1 MNARDDRPGDERDTS
16 GTSVAQ
22 APFRGNTEKM
32 PTDLQALCDLE
43 RVGLGAPIA
52 DEAFDRFA
60 RLVRRHLKVPA
71 AVVCFV
77 VPEGQVLPGASGMP
91 EPLQTD
97 RLLRYPGKLTNVI
110 TTRGEAVMTVDA
122 RQDAALHDNYL
133 VREMGLVALAG
144 YPVFDIRGRAVGAL
158 CAVADEPREWSE
170 DDLASLDDLAAACT
184 AELRL
189 RAERERAR
197 RVQQTAVRANRR
209 SRFLLSLS
217 EAFANANTMDRVEEV
232 VIEVGT
238 TGIGARY
245 CAFALADA
253 DGRGITYRS
262 LVHAEP
268 HFPQRRR
275 QAKLDESRPL
285 AEAARTGRPLF
296 FRTGEEMFTMFPGVQ
311 DLCDPRLGARAF
323 LPVVTAGAVVAV
335 IVLAWESDRGPDEDS
350 YALQTGLAH
359 YTGHALERARLLE
372 ERRES
377 AKTLQ
382 RAMLSRLPEVPHLDM
397 AATYSPATHSD
408 QIGGDWY
415 DAVAVDDNA
424 TMFMIG
430 DVTGHDMRAAAKMGQ
445 LRSLLRAF
453 AWSHDESPST
463 LLSLLDRANAG
474 LGLLASGTAVV
485 ARLER
490 AVGSYQL
497 TWSSAG
503 HPPPLVLREDGAV
516 ERLSMLPDMMLG
528 VRPATRRTDHVTTLH
543 PGDTLLLYTDGLAEQ
558 RGTTPDQWLDRLQKT
573 LGALGDTA
581 TAALPVTL
589 VRRLASDEQR
599 DDVAVLAVRVRAAAP
614 SGPPSFGHPAAA
626 ERKLAPSLCDVG
638 PARIWVDDVLESC
651 GVPMSLRRTVMLLT
665 SEVLTNAVDHGQ
677 APFTAT
683 VEVDMG
689 RLRVGVRDS
698 STVQPELRDPTV
710 TEFGGRG
717 VQFLERLASRW
728 GVDRHGVP
736 DGGRA
741 IRDDRGSLP
750 FDRPRSARSTG
761 KTVWFE
767 VDLGELGSSPSVGTG
782 SGASVSV
789 APRTV

>member
-1 MNARDDRPGDERDTS
+1 
-16 GTSVAQ
+16 
-22 APFRGNTEKM
+22 M
-32 PTDLQALCDLE
+32 PTDLQALRDLE
-43 RVGLGAPIA
+43 HVGLGAPTA

-60 RLVRRHLKVPA
+60 SLVRRHLKVPA
-71 AVVCFV
+71 AVVYFV
-77 VPEGQVLPGASGMP
+77 VREGQVLAGASGVP
-91 EPLQTD
+91 EPMQSN
-97 RLLRYPGKLTNVI
+97 RLLQYPGTLTNVI
-110 TTRGEAVMTVDA
+110 ATHGEPVVTSDA
-122 RQDAALHDNYL
+122 RQDPMLRDTYL
-133 VREMGLVALAG
+133 VREMGLVAVAG
-144 YPVFDIRGRAVGAL
+144 YPVFDLRGRAVGAL
-158 CAVADEPREWSE
+158 CAVVDEPREWSE
-170 DDLASLDDLAAACT
+170 DDLASLADLAAACT

-189 RAERERAR
+189 RAEHERAR
-197 RVQQTAVRANRR
+197 RIQETAVRANRR

-217 EAFANANTMDRVEEV
+217 EAFANANTMDQVEEV
-232 VIEVGT
+232 IVEVGT
-238 TGIGARY
+238 AGIGARY

-268 HFPQRRR
+268 QLPQRFR
-275 QAKLDESRPL
+275 QAKLDEARPL
-285 AEAARTGRPLF
+285 AEAARTGRPVF
-296 FRTGEEMFTMFPGVQ
+296 FRTGEEMFAAFPMVK
-311 DLCDPRLGARAF
+311 DHCDPEVGARAF

-335 IVLAWESDRGPDEDS
+335 IVLSWERGRGPDKDS

-397 AATYSPATHSD
+397 AATYSPATRSD

-415 DAVAVDDNA
+415 DAVAVDDDA

-453 AWSHDESPST
+453 AWSHDESPSA
-463 LLSLLDRANAG
+463 LLSLLDKANAG

-490 AVGSYQL
+490 VPGAYQL
-497 TWSSAG
+497 TWSTAG
-503 HPPPLVLREDGAV
+503 HPPPLVLREDGTV
-516 ERLSMLPDMMLG
+516 ERLSVQPDMMLG
-528 VRPATRRTDHVTTLH
+528 VRPTSKRTDHVTTLR

-558 RGTTPDQWLDRLQKT
+558 RGTTPDQWLNRLQKT

-589 VRRLASDEQR
+589 VRRLASDDQR

-614 SGPPSFGHPAAA
+614 SGPPSLGRPATA

-651 GVPMSLRRTVMLLT
+651 GIPMPLRRTVMLLT

-683 VEVDMG
+683 VEVDMN

-698 STVQPELRDPTV
+698 STTQPELRDPTV

-728 GVDRHGVP
+728 GVDRHGGP
-736 DGGRA
+736 RPSHRQGG
-741 IRDDRGSLP
+741 
-750 FDRPRSARSTG
+750 PREGRRTG

-767 VDLGELGSSPSVGTG
+767 LDLG
-782 SGASVSV
+782 
-789 APRTV
+789 

>member
-1 MNARDDRPGDERDTS
+1 
-16 GTSVAQ
+16 
-22 APFRGNTEKM
+22 M
-32 PTDLQALCDLE
+32 PTDLQALRDLE
-43 RVGLGAPIA
+43 HVGLGSPTA

-60 RLVRRHLKVPA
+60 RLVRRHLRVPA
-71 AVVCFV
+71 AVVYFV
-77 VPEGQVLPGASGMP
+77 VREGQVLAGASGMP
-91 EPLQTD
+91 EPMQSG
-97 RLLRYPGKLTNVI
+97 RLLQHPGTLTNLI
-110 TTRGEAVMTVDA
+110 TSRGEPVVTADA
-122 RQDAALHDNYL
+122 RLDPVLRDNYL

-144 YPVFDIRGRAVGAL
+144 YPVFDLRGRAVGAL
-158 CAVADEPREWSE
+158 CAVVDEPREWSA
-170 DDLASLDDLAAACT
+170 DDLDSLADLAASCT

-189 RAERERAR
+189 RSERERAR
-197 RVQQTAVRANRR
+197 RIQETAVRANRR

-217 EAFANANTMDRVEEV
+217 EAFANANTMDQVEEV
-232 VIEVGT
+232 IIEVAT
-238 TGIGARY
+238 AGIGARY
-245 CAFALADA
+245 CAFAVADA
-253 DGRGITYRS
+253 DGRGVTYRS

-268 HFPQRRR
+268 KFPQRLR
-275 QAKLDESRPL
+275 QAKLDDHRPL
-285 AEAARTGRPLF
+285 AEAARTGRSLF
-296 FRTGEEMFTMFPGVQ
+296 FRTSEEMYSAYPE
-311 DLCDPRLGARAF
+311 LREHCDPDVEARAF
-323 LPVVTAGAVVAV
+323 LPVVTAGVVVAV
-335 IVLAWESDRGPDEDS
+335 VVLAWERDRGPDKDS

-397 AATYSPATHSD
+397 AATYSPATRSD

-415 DAVAVDDNA
+415 DAVAVDDDT

-453 AWSHDESPST
+453 AWSHDESPSA
-463 LLSLLDRANAG
+463 LLSLLDKANSG

-490 AVGSYQL
+490 VPGAYQL
-497 TWSSAG
+497 TWSTAG
-503 HPPPLVLREDGAV
+503 HPPPLVLRQDGTV
-516 ERLSMLPDMMLG
+516 ERLSAMPDMMLG
-528 VRPATRRTDHVTTLH
+528 VRPTAKRRDHVATLR

-558 RGTTPDQWLDRLQKT
+558 RGTTPDQWLSRLQKT
-573 LGALGDTA
+573 LGMLGDTA

-589 VRRLASDEQR
+589 VRRLASDDQR
-599 DDVAVLAVRVRAAAP
+599 DDVAVLAVRVRATAP
-614 SGPPSFGHPAAA
+614 SGPPSLGRPATA

-651 GVPMSLRRTVMLLT
+651 GVPMPLRRTVMLLT

-683 VEVDMG
+683 VEVDME

-698 STVQPELRDPTV
+698 STVQPELRDPAV

-728 GVDRHGVP
+728 GVDRHGEP
-736 DGGRA
+736 PAAARGGGTRA
-741 IRDDRGSLP
+741 NRR
-750 FDRPRSARSTG
+750 TG

-767 VDLGELGSSPSVGTG
+767 LELT
-782 SGASVSV
+782 
-789 APRTV
+789 

>member
-1 MNARDDRPGDERDTS
+1 
-16 GTSVAQ
+16 
-22 APFRGNTEKM
+22 M
-32 PTDLQALCDLE
+32 PTDLQALRDLE
-43 RVGLGAPIA
+43 HVGLGSPTA

-60 RLVRRHLKVPA
+60 RLVRRHLHVPA
-71 AVVCFV
+71 AVVFFAGRD
-77 VPEGQVLPGASGMP
+77 GQILAGASGLP
-91 EPLQTD
+91 EPMQTD
-97 RLLRYPGKLTNVI
+97 RLLQHPGTATSMI
-110 TTRGEAVMTVDA
+110 TTGGEPVVTADA
-122 RQDAALHDNYL
+122 RREPALRDSYL
-133 VREMGLVALAG
+133 VREMNLVALAG
-144 YPVFDIRGRAVGAL
+144 YPVFDLRGRAVGAL
-158 CAVADEPREWSE
+158 CAVSDAPREWSAE
-170 DDLASLDDLAAACT
+170 DLDSLADLAASCT

-197 RVQQTAVRANRR
+197 RIQETAVRANRR

-217 EAFANANTMDRVEEV
+217 EAFANANTLDQVEEV
-232 VIEVGT
+232 IVEVGT
-238 TGIGARY
+238 AGIGARF
-245 CAFALADA
+245 CALAVADA

-268 HFPQRRR
+268 QFPQKLR
-275 QAKLDESRPL
+275 QARLDDDRPL
-285 AEAARTGRPLF
+285 SVAARTGRPLF
-296 FRTGEEMFTMFPGVQ
+296 FRTAEEMYASFPHMREHCSP
-311 DLCDPRLGARAF
+311 DIEARAF

-335 IVLAWESDRGPDEDS
+335 VVLAWERDRGPDKDS

-397 AATYSPATHSD
+397 AATYSPATHAD

-415 DAVAVDDNA
+415 DAVAVDDDT
-424 TMFMIG
+424 TMLMIG

-453 AWSHDESPST
+453 AWSHDESPSA
-463 LLSLLDRANAG
+463 LLSLLDKANSG

-485 ARLER
+485 ARLEKVR
-490 AVGSYQL
+490 GAYQL
-497 TWSSAG
+497 TWSTAG
-503 HPPPLVLREDGAV
+503 HPPPLVLRHDGTV
-516 ERLSMLPDMMLG
+516 ERLSVLPDMMLG
-528 VRPATRRTDHVTTLH
+528 VRPTTKRSDHTTTLH

-558 RGTTPDQWLDRLQKT
+558 RCSTPDQWLDRLQKT
-573 LGALGDTA
+573 FGMLGDTA

-589 VRRLASDEQR
+589 VRRLASGDQR
-599 DDVAVLAVRVRAAAP
+599 DDVAVLAVRVRATAP
-614 SGPPSFGHPAAA
+614 SGPPSLGRPATA
-626 ERKLAPSLCDVG
+626 ERKLAPSLLDVG

-651 GVPMSLRRTVMLLT
+651 GVPMPLRRTVMLLT

-677 APFTAT
+677 APFTAS
-683 VEVDMG
+683 VEVDLE

-698 STVQPELRDPTV
+698 STVQPELRDPAV

-728 GVDRHGVP
+728 GVDSHGNGSEGAAGGRHGAA
-736 DGGRA
+736 RA
-741 IRDDRGSLP
+741 RR
-750 FDRPRSARSTG
+750 RAG

-767 VDLGELGSSPSVGTG
+767 LDLTG
-782 SGASVSV
+782 G
-789 APRTV
+789 

>member
-1 MNARDDRPGDERDTS
+1 
-16 GTSVAQ
+16 
-22 APFRGNTEKM
+22 M
-32 PTDLQALCDLE
+32 PTDLQALRDLE
-43 RVGLGAPIA
+43 HVGLGSPTA

-60 RLVRRHLKVPA
+60 RLVRRHLRVPA
-71 AVVCFV
+71 AVVYFV
-77 VPEGQVLPGASGMP
+77 VREGQVLAGAAGMP
-91 EPLQTD
+91 EPMQSH
-97 RLLRYPGKLTNVI
+97 RLLQHPGTLTNVI
-110 TTRGEAVMTVDA
+110 TSRGEPVVTPDA
-122 RQDAALHDNYL
+122 RHDPVLRDNYL

-144 YPVFDIRGRAVGAL
+144 YPVFDLRGRAVGAL
-158 CAVADEPREWSE
+158 CAVVDEPREWSQ
-170 DDLASLDDLAAACT
+170 DDLDSLADLAAACT

-197 RVQQTAVRANRR
+197 RIQETAVRANRR

-217 EAFANANTMDRVEEV
+217 EAFANANTMDQVEEV
-232 VIEVGT
+232 IIEVGT
-238 TGIGARY
+238 AGIGARY
-245 CAFALADA
+245 CAFAVADA

-268 HFPQRRR
+268 QYPQRLR
-275 QAKLDESRPL
+275 QAKLDEQRPV

-296 FRTGEEMFTMFPGVQ
+296 FRTGDELFSAYPDARDHCSPEV
-311 DLCDPRLGARAF
+311 GARAF
-323 LPVVTAGAVVAV
+323 LPVVTAGTVVAV
-335 IVLAWESDRGPDEDS
+335 IMLAWERDRGPDKDS

-397 AATYSPATHSD
+397 AATYSPATRSD

-415 DAVAVDDNA
+415 DAVAVDDDT

-453 AWSHDESPST
+453 AWSHDESPSA
-463 LLSLLDRANAG
+463 LLSLLDKANAG

-490 AVGSYQL
+490 VPGAYQL
-497 TWSSAG
+497 TWSTAG
-503 HPPPLVLREDGAV
+503 HPPPLVLRQDGNV
-516 ERLSMLPDMMLG
+516 ERLSVLPDMMLG
-528 VRPATRRTDHVTTLH
+528 VRPTAKRTDHLTTLY

-558 RGTTPDQWLDRLQKT
+558 RGTTPDQWLSRLQKT
-573 LGALGDTA
+573 LGTLGDTA

-589 VRRLASDEQR
+589 VRRLASDDQR
-599 DDVAVLAVRVRAAAP
+599 DDVAVLAVRVRATAP
-614 SGPPSFGHPAAA
+614 SGPPSLGRPATA

-651 GVPMSLRRTVMLLT
+651 GVPMPLRRTVMLLT

-683 VEVDMG
+683 VEVDMT

-698 STVQPELRDPTV
+698 STAQPELRDPEV

-728 GVDRHGVP
+728 GVDRHGETQ
-736 DGGRA
+736 A
-741 IRDDRGSLP
+741 AQ
-750 FDRPRSARSTG
+750 RPGSARANRRTG

-767 VDLGELGSSPSVGTG
+767 LDL
-782 SGASVSV
+782 A
-789 APRTV
+789 

>member
-1 MNARDDRPGDERDTS
+1 
-16 GTSVAQ
+16 
-22 APFRGNTEKM
+22 M
-32 PTDLQALCDLE
+32 PTDLQALRDLE
-43 RVGLGAPIA
+43 HVGLGSPTA

-60 RLVRRHLKVPA
+60 RLVRRHLRVPA
-71 AVVCFV
+71 AVVYFV
-77 VPEGQVLPGASGMP
+77 VREGQVLAGAAGMP
-91 EPLQTD
+91 EPMQSN
-97 RLLRYPGKLTNVI
+97 RLLQHPGTLTNVI
-110 TTRGEAVMTVDA
+110 TARGEPVVTSDA
-122 RQDAALHDNYL
+122 REDPLLRDNYL

-144 YPVFDIRGRAVGAL
+144 YPVFDLRGRAVGAL
-158 CAVADEPREWSE
+158 CAVVDEPREWSQ
-170 DDLASLDDLAAACT
+170 DDRDSLADLAAACT

-197 RVQQTAVRANRR
+197 RIQETAVRANRR

-217 EAFANANTMDRVEEV
+217 EAFANANTMDQVEEV
-232 VIEVGT
+232 IIEVGT
-238 TGIGARY
+238 AGIGARY
-245 CAFALADA
+245 CAFAVADA

-268 HFPQRRR
+268 QFPQRLR
-275 QAKLDESRPL
+275 QAKLEDQRPL

-296 FRTGEEMFTMFPGVQ
+296 FRTGEELFSAFPEVKS
-311 DLCDPRLGARAF
+311 LCDPEVGARAF

-335 IVLAWESDRGPDEDS
+335 IALSWDHDRGPDKDS

-397 AATYSPATHSD
+397 AATYSPATRSD

-415 DAVAVDDNA
+415 DAVAVDDDV

-453 AWSHDESPST
+453 AWSHDESPSA
-463 LLSLLDRANAG
+463 LLSLLDKANSG

-490 AVGSYQL
+490 VPGAYQL
-497 TWSSAG
+497 TWSTAG
-503 HPPPLVLREDGAV
+503 HPPPLVLRQDGNV
-516 ERLSMLPDMMLG
+516 ERLAVLPDMMLG
-528 VRPATRRTDHVTTLH
+528 VRPTSKRTDHVTTLY

-558 RGTTPDQWLDRLQKT
+558 RGTTPDQWLNRLQKT

-589 VRRLASDEQR
+589 VRRLASDDQR

-614 SGPPSFGHPAAA
+614 SGPPSLGRPATA

-651 GVPMSLRRTVMLLT
+651 GVPMPLRRTVMLLT

-683 VEVDMG
+683 VEVDLK

-728 GVDRHGVP
+728 GVDRHGEP
-736 DGGRA
+736 
-741 IRDDRGSLP
+741 P
-750 FDRPRSARSTG
+750 TTQRPGCARTNRRTG

-767 VDLGELGSSPSVGTG
+767 LDLT
-782 SGASVSV
+782 
-789 APRTV
+789 

>member
-1 MNARDDRPGDERDTS
+1 
-16 GTSVAQ
+16 
-22 APFRGNTEKM
+22 M
-32 PTDLQALCDLE
+32 PTDLQALRDLE
-43 RVGLGAPIA
+43 HVGLGAPTA

-71 AVVCFV
+71 AVVYFV
-77 VPEGQVLPGASGMP
+77 VPQGQVLAGASGMP
-91 EPLQTD
+91 EPMQSN
-97 RLLRYPGKLTNVI
+97 RLLQYPGTLTNMI
-110 TTRGEAVMTVDA
+110 ATRGEPVVSSDA
-122 RQDAALHDNYL
+122 RLDPLLRDNYL
-133 VREMGLVALAG
+133 VREMGLVAMAG
-144 YPVFDIRGRAVGAL
+144 YPVFDLRGRAVGAL
-158 CAVADEPREWSE
+158 CAVVDEPREWSE
-170 DDLASLDDLAAACT
+170 DDLASLADLAAACT

-197 RVQQTAVRANRR
+197 RIQQTAVRANRR

-217 EAFANANTMDRVEEV
+217 EAFANANTMDQVEEV
-232 VIEVGT
+232 IVEVGT
-238 TGIGARY
+238 AGIGARY
-245 CAFALADA
+245 CAFAVTDA

-268 HFPQRRR
+268 QFPQRLR
-275 QAKLDESRPL
+275 QAKLDDQRPL

-296 FRTGEEMFTMFPGVQ
+296 FRTGEELFSAFPEVR
-311 DLCDPRLGARAF
+311 DLCDPGVGARAF

-335 IVLAWESDRGPDEDS
+335 IVLAWERDRGPDKDS

-397 AATYSPATHSD
+397 AATYSPATRSD

-415 DAVAVDDNA
+415 DAVAVDDDA

-453 AWSHDESPST
+453 AWSHDESPSALLT
-463 LLSLLDRANAG
+463 LLDKANSG

-490 AVGSYQL
+490 VAGAYQL
-497 TWSSAG
+497 TWSTAG
-503 HPPPLVLREDGAV
+503 HPPPLVLREDGTV
-516 ERLSMLPDMMLG
+516 ERLSVLPDMMLG
-528 VRPATRRTDHVTTLH
+528 VRPTAKRTDHVAALH

-558 RGTTPDQWLDRLQKT
+558 RGTTPDQWLNRLQKT
-573 LGALGDTA
+573 LGVLGDTA

-589 VRRLASDEQR
+589 VRRLASDDQR

-614 SGPPSFGHPAAA
+614 SGPPSPGRPATA

-651 GVPMSLRRTVMLLT
+651 GVPMPLRRTVMLLT

-698 STVQPELRDPTV
+698 STAQPELRDPTV
-710 TEFGGRG
+710 TDFGGRG

-728 GVDRHGVP
+728 GVDRHGESSTTQRRT
-736 DGGRA
+736 GQRES
-741 IRDDRGSLP
+741 RR
-750 FDRPRSARSTG
+750 TG

-767 VDLGELGSSPSVGTG
+767 LDL
-782 SGASVSV
+782 
-789 APRTV
+789 R

>member
-1 MNARDDRPGDERDTS
+1 
-16 GTSVAQ
+16 
-22 APFRGNTEKM
+22 M
-32 PTDLQALCDLE
+32 PTDLQALRDLE
-43 RVGLGAPIA
+43 HVGLGSPTA

-60 RLVRRHLKVPA
+60 RLVRRHLRVPA
-71 AVVCFV
+71 AVVYFV
-77 VPEGQVLPGASGMP
+77 VREGQVLAGASGMP
-91 EPLQTD
+91 EPMQSNRMLQH
-97 RLLRYPGKLTNVI
+97 PGTLTNLI
-110 TTRGEAVMTVDA
+110 TTRGEPVVTSDA
-122 RQDAALHDNYL
+122 REDPVLRDSYL

-144 YPVFDIRGRAVGAL
+144 YPVFDLRGRAVGAL
-158 CAVADEPREWSE
+158 CAVVDEPREWSQ
-170 DDLASLDDLAAACT
+170 DDQDSLADLAAACT

-197 RVQQTAVRANRR
+197 RIQETAVRANRR

-217 EAFANANTMDRVEEV
+217 EAFANANTMDQVEEV
-232 VIEVGT
+232 INEVGT
-238 TGIGARY
+238 AGIGARY
-245 CAFALADA
+245 CAFAVTDA

-268 HFPQRRR
+268 QFPQRLRH
-275 QAKLDESRPL
+275 AKLDEQRPL
-285 AEAARTGRPLF
+285 TEAARTGRPLF
-296 FRTGEEMFTMFPGVQ
+296 FRTGDELFSAFPEVK
-311 DLCDPRLGARAF
+311 DLCDPEIGARAF

-335 IVLAWESDRGPDEDS
+335 IALSWDHDRGPDKDS

-397 AATYSPATHSD
+397 AATYSPATRSD

-415 DAVAVDDNA
+415 DAVAVDDDM

-453 AWSHDESPST
+453 AWSHDESPSA
-463 LLSLLDRANAG
+463 LLSLLDKANSG

-490 AVGSYQL
+490 VPGAYQL
-497 TWSSAG
+497 TWSTAG
-503 HPPPLVLREDGAV
+503 HPPPLVLRQDGNV
-516 ERLSMLPDMMLG
+516 ERLSVLPDMMLG
-528 VRPATRRTDHVTTLH
+528 VRPTSKRTDHVTTLY

-558 RGTTPDQWLDRLQKT
+558 RGTTPDQWLNRLQKT
-573 LGALGDTA
+573 LGMLGDTA

-589 VRRLASDEQR
+589 VRRLASDDQR

-614 SGPPSFGHPAAA
+614 TGPPSLGRPATA
-626 ERKLAPSLCDVG
+626 ERKLAPSLCEIG

-651 GVPMSLRRTVMLLT
+651 GVPMPLRRTVMLLT

-683 VEVDMG
+683 VEVDLE

-728 GVDRHGVP
+728 GVDRHGEP
-736 DGGRA
+736 PSPQRPGG
-741 IRDDRGSLP
+741 
-750 FDRPRSARSTG
+750 ARTNRRTG

-767 VDLGELGSSPSVGTG
+767 LDLT
-782 SGASVSV
+782 
-789 APRTV
+789 

>member
-1 MNARDDRPGDERDTS
+1 
-16 GTSVAQ
+16 
-22 APFRGNTEKM
+22 M
-32 PTDLQALCDLE
+32 PTDLQAFRDLE
-43 RVGLGAPIA
+43 HVGLGAPTA

-60 RLVRRHLKVPA
+60 RLVRRHLNVPA
-71 AVVCFV
+71 AVVYFV
-77 VPEGQVLPGASGMP
+77 VRDGHLLAGASGLP
-91 EPLQTD
+91 EPMQSNRT
-97 RLLRYPGKLTNVI
+97 LRFPGTLTNVVV
-110 TTRGEAVMTVDA
+110 TRGEPVVTADA
-122 RQDAALHDNYL
+122 RVDPVLRDNYL

-144 YPVFDIRGRAVGAL
+144 YPIYDLRGRAVGAL
-158 CAVADEPREWSE
+158 CAVGGEPRAWSE
-170 DDLASLDDLAAACT
+170 EDLATIADLAAACS

-197 RVQQTAVRANRR
+197 RIQQTAVRANRR

-217 EAFANANTMDRVEEV
+217 EAFANANTMDQVEEV
-232 VIEVGT
+232 IVEVGT
-238 TGIGARY
+238 AGIGARY
-245 CAFALADA
+245 CAFALSDA

-268 HFPQRRR
+268 QFPQRLR
-275 QAKLDESRPL
+275 QAKLDEEWPL

-296 FRTGEEMFTMFPGVQ
+296 FRTGEELLAAFPGMREHCAPDV
-311 DLCDPRLGARAF
+311 GARAF
-323 LPVVTAGAVVAV
+323 LPVVTSGAVVAV
-335 IVLAWESDRGPDEDS
+335 IVLAWERDRGPDKDS

-359 YTGHALERARLLE
+359 YTAHALERARLLE

-382 RAMLSRLPEVPHLDM
+382 RAMLSRLPEVAHLDM
-397 AATYSPATHSD
+397 AATYSPATRSD

-415 DAVAVDDNA
+415 DAVAVDDDA
-424 TMFMIG
+424 TTFMIG

-453 AWSHDESPST
+453 AWSHDESPSALLT
-463 LLSLLDRANAG
+463 LLDKANAG

-490 AVGSYQL
+490 MADVYQL
-497 TWSSAG
+497 TWSTAG
-503 HPPPLVLREDGAV
+503 HPPPLVLRQDGSV
-516 ERLSMLPDMMLG
+516 ERLSTQPDMMLG
-528 VRPATRRTDHVTTLH
+528 VRPTAKRTDHVATLR

-558 RGTTPDQWLDRLQKT
+558 RGATPDQWLSRLQKT
-573 LGALGDTA
+573 LGALVDTA

-589 VRRLASDEQR
+589 VRRLTTDEQR
-599 DDVAVLAVRVRAAAP
+599 DDVAVLAVRVRATAP
-614 SGPPSFGHPAAA
+614 GGPASPGRPARV

-638 PARIWVDDVLESC
+638 PARVWVDDVLESC
-651 GVPMSLRRTVMLLT
+651 GVPMPLRRTVMLLT

-683 VEVDMG
+683 VEVDMD

-698 STVQPELRDPTV
+698 STNQPELRDPTV

-728 GVDRHGVP
+728 GVDRHGETRTGRP
-736 DGGRA
+736 GGRA
-741 IRDDRGSLP
+741 REDR
-750 FDRPRSARSTG
+750 RSG

-767 VDLGELGSSPSVGTG
+767 LELG
-782 SGASVSV
+782 
-789 APRTV
+789 

>member
-1 MNARDDRPGDERDTS
+1 
-16 GTSVAQ
+16 
-22 APFRGNTEKM
+22 M
-32 PTDLQALCDLE
+32 PTDLLALRDLE
-43 RVGLGAPIA
+43 HVGLGSPTA

-60 RLVRRHLKVPA
+60 RLVRRHLRVPA
-71 AVVCFV
+71 AVVYFMV
-77 VPEGQVLPGASGMP
+77 HDGQVLAGASGMP
-91 EPLQTD
+91 EPLQSN
-97 RLLRYPGKLTNVI
+97 RLLQHPGTLPNVLTA
-110 TTRGEAVMTVDA
+110 RGEPVVTPDA
-122 RQDAALHDNYL
+122 RLDPVLRDSYL

-144 YPVFDIRGRAVGAL
+144 YPVFDLRGRAVGAL
-158 CAVADEPREWSE
+158 CAVVDEPREWSE
-170 DDLASLDDLAAACT
+170 DDLDSLADLAAACT

-197 RVQQTAVRANRR
+197 RIQETAVRANRR

-217 EAFANANTMDRVEEV
+217 EAFANANTLDQVEEV
-232 VIEVGT
+232 IIEVGT
-238 TGIGARY
+238 AGIGARY
-245 CAFALADA
+245 CAFAIADA

-268 HFPQRRR
+268 KFPQRLR
-275 QAKLDESRPL
+275 QAKLDDQRPL

-296 FRTGEEMFTMFPGVQ
+296 FRTGDELFSAFPAVQ
-311 DLCDPRLGARAF
+311 ELCDPRVGARAF

-335 IVLAWESDRGPDEDS
+335 IMLAWEHDRGPDKDS

-397 AATYSPATHSD
+397 AATYSPATRSD

-415 DAVAVDDNA
+415 DAVAVDDDT

-453 AWSHDESPST
+453 AWSHDESPSA
-463 LLSLLDRANAG
+463 LLSLLDKANSG

-490 AVGSYQL
+490 IASGDYQL
-497 TWSSAG
+497 TWSTAG
-503 HPPPLVLREDGAV
+503 HPPPLVLRQDGDV
-516 ERLSMLPDMMLG
+516 ERLSVLPDIMLG
-528 VRPATRRTDHVTTLH
+528 VRPTAKRTDHVTTLH

-558 RGTTPDQWLDRLQKT
+558 RGTTPDQWLSRLQKT
-573 LGALGDTA
+573 LGVLGDTA

-589 VRRLASDEQR
+589 VRRLTSDDQR

-614 SGPPSFGHPAAA
+614 SGPPSLGRPATA
-626 ERKLAPSLCDVG
+626 ERKLAPSLSDVG

-677 APFTAT
+677 APFTT
-683 VEVDMG
+683 TIEVDLK

-698 STVQPELRDPTV
+698 STVQPELRDPAV

-717 VQFLERLASRW
+717 VQFLDRLASRW
-728 GVDRHGVP
+728 GVDRHGASQDAQQP
-736 DGGRA
+736 GA
-741 IRDDRGSLP
+741 
-750 FDRPRSARSTG
+750 PRVSRRTG

-767 VDLGELGSSPSVGTG
+767 LDL
-782 SGASVSV
+782 A
-789 APRTV
+789 

>member
-1 MNARDDRPGDERDTS
+1 
-16 GTSVAQ
+16 
-22 APFRGNTEKM
+22 M
-32 PTDLQALCDLE
+32 PTDLQALRDLE
-43 RVGLGAPIA
+43 HVGLGSPTA

-60 RLVRRHLKVPA
+60 RLVRRHLRVPA
-71 AVVCFV
+71 AVVYFV
-77 VPEGQVLPGASGMP
+77 VREGQVLAGAAGMP
-91 EPLQTD
+91 EPMQSN
-97 RLLRYPGKLTNVI
+97 RLLQHPGTLTNVI
-110 TTRGEAVMTVDA
+110 TSRGEPVITSDA
-122 RQDAALHDNYL
+122 REDPLLHDNYL

-144 YPVFDIRGRAVGAL
+144 YPVFDLRGRAVGAL
-158 CAVADEPREWSE
+158 CAVVDEPRDWSQ
-170 DDLASLDDLAAACT
+170 DDRDSLADLAAACT

-197 RVQQTAVRANRR
+197 RIQETAVRANRR

-217 EAFANANTMDRVEEV
+217 EAFANANTLDQVEEV
-232 VIEVGT
+232 IIEVGT
-238 TGIGARY
+238 AGIGARY
-245 CAFALADA
+245 CAFAVTDA

-268 HFPQRRR
+268 QFPQRLR
-275 QAKLDESRPL
+275 QTKLEDHRPL

-296 FRTGEEMFTMFPGVQ
+296 FRTGDEMFSAFPDVREE
-311 DLCDPRLGARAF
+311 CDPDVGARAY
-323 LPVVTAGAVVAV
+323 LPVVTSGVVVAV
-335 IVLAWESDRGPDEDS
+335 IALSWDRDRGPDKDS

-397 AATYSPATHSD
+397 AATYSPATRSD

-415 DAVAVDDNA
+415 DAVAVDDDV

-453 AWSHDESPST
+453 AWSHDESPSA
-463 LLSLLDRANAG
+463 LLSLLDKANSG

-490 AVGSYQL
+490 VTGAYQL
-497 TWSSAG
+497 TWSTAG
-503 HPPPLVLREDGAV
+503 HPPPLVLRQDGTV
-516 ERLSMLPDMMLG
+516 ERLAVLPDMMLG
-528 VRPATRRTDHVTTLH
+528 VRPTSKRTDHVTTLH

-558 RGTTPDQWLDRLQKT
+558 RGTTPDQWLSRLQKT
-573 LGALGDTA
+573 LGMLGDTA

-589 VRRLASDEQR
+589 VRRLASDDQR

-614 SGPPSFGHPAAA
+614 SGPPSLGRPATA

-651 GVPMSLRRTVMLLT
+651 GVPMPLRRTVMLLT

-683 VEVDMG
+683 VEVDLE
-689 RLRVGVRDS
+689 RLRIGVRDS

-728 GVDRHGVP
+728 GVDRHGEP
-736 DGGRA
+736 PSTRRPGG
-741 IRDDRGSLP
+741 
-750 FDRPRSARSTG
+750 ARTSRRTG

-767 VDLGELGSSPSVGTG
+767 LDLP
-782 SGASVSV
+782 
-789 APRTV
+789 

>member
-1 MNARDDRPGDERDTS
+1 
-16 GTSVAQ
+16 
-22 APFRGNTEKM
+22 M
-32 PTDLQALCDLE
+32 PTDLQALRDLE
-43 RVGLGAPIA
+43 HVGLGSPTA

-60 RLVRRHLKVPA
+60 RLVRRHLRVPA
-71 AVVCFV
+71 AVVYFV
-77 VPEGQVLPGASGMP
+77 VREGQVLAGASGMP
-91 EPLQTD
+91 EPMQSN
-97 RLLRYPGKLTNVI
+97 RLLQHPGTLTNVI
-110 TTRGEAVMTVDA
+110 TARGEPVVLSDA
-122 RQDAALHDNYL
+122 REDPVLRDSYL

-144 YPVFDIRGRAVGAL
+144 YPVFDLRGRAVGAL
-158 CAVADEPREWSE
+158 CAVVDEPREWSE
-170 DDLASLDDLAAACT
+170 DDRDSLADLAAACT

-197 RVQQTAVRANRR
+197 RIQETAVRANRR

-217 EAFANANTMDRVEEV
+217 EAFANANTMDQVEEV
-232 VIEVGT
+232 IIEVGT
-238 TGIGARY
+238 AGIGARY
-245 CAFALADA
+245 CAFAVADA

-268 HFPQRRR
+268 QFPQRLR
-275 QAKLDESRPL
+275 QAKLDEQRPL

-296 FRTGEEMFTMFPGVQ
+296 FRTGDEMFSAFPEVK
-311 DLCDPRLGARAF
+311 DLCDPEIGARAF

-335 IVLAWESDRGPDEDS
+335 IALSWDHDRGPDKDS

-397 AATYSPATHSD
+397 AATYSPATRSD

-415 DAVAVDDNA
+415 DAVAVDDDA

-453 AWSHDESPST
+453 AWSHDESPSA
-463 LLSLLDRANAG
+463 LLSLLDKANAG

-490 AVGSYQL
+490 IPGAYQL
-497 TWSSAG
+497 TWSTAG
-503 HPPPLVLREDGAV
+503 HPPPLVLRQDGNV
-516 ERLSMLPDMMLG
+516 ERLAVLPDMMLG
-528 VRPATRRTDHVTTLH
+528 VRPTSKRTDHVTTLF

-558 RGTTPDQWLDRLQKT
+558 RGTTPDQWLNRLQKT
-573 LGALGDTA
+573 LGVLGDTA

-589 VRRLASDEQR
+589 VRRLASDDQR
-599 DDVAVLAVRVRAAAP
+599 DDVAVLAVRVRATAP
-614 SGPPSFGHPAAA
+614 SGPPSLGRPATA

-651 GVPMSLRRTVMLLT
+651 GVPMPLRRTVMLLT

-677 APFTAT
+677 APFTTT
-683 VEVDMG
+683 VEVDMA

-728 GVDRHGVP
+728 GVDRHGESP
-736 DGGRA
+736 ATRRPGG
-741 IRDDRGSLP
+741 
-750 FDRPRSARSTG
+750 ARVSRRTG

-767 VDLGELGSSPSVGTG
+767 LDLK
-782 SGASVSV
+782 
-789 APRTV
+789 

>member
-1 MNARDDRPGDERDTS
+1 
-16 GTSVAQ
+16 
-22 APFRGNTEKM
+22 M
-32 PTDLQALCDLE
+32 PTDLQALRDLE
-43 RVGLGAPIA
+43 HVGLGSPTA

-60 RLVRRHLKVPA
+60 RLVRRHLRVPA
-71 AVVCFV
+71 AVVYFV
-77 VPEGQVLPGASGMP
+77 VREGQVLAGASGMP
-91 EPLQTD
+91 EPMQSN
-97 RLLRYPGKLTNVI
+97 RLLQHPGTLTNLI
-110 TTRGEAVMTVDA
+110 TARGEPVVTSDA
-122 RQDAALHDNYL
+122 REDPVLRDSYL

-144 YPVFDIRGRAVGAL
+144 YPVFDLRGRAVGAL
-158 CAVADEPREWSE
+158 CAVVDEPREWSE
-170 DDLASLDDLAAACT
+170 DDLDALADLAAACT

-197 RVQQTAVRANRR
+197 RIQETAVRANRR

-217 EAFANANTMDRVEEV
+217 EAFANANTLDQVEEV
-232 VIEVGT
+232 IIEVGT
-238 TGIGARY
+238 AGIGARY
-245 CAFALADA
+245 CAFAVADA

-268 HFPQRRR
+268 QFPQRLR
-275 QAKLDESRPL
+275 QAKLDEQRPL

-296 FRTGEEMFTMFPGVQ
+296 FRTGDEMFSEYPEVK
-311 DLCDPRLGARAF
+311 DLCAPEVGARAF

-335 IVLAWESDRGPDEDS
+335 IALSWDHGRGPDKDS

-397 AATYSPATHSD
+397 AATYSPATRSD

-415 DAVAVDDNA
+415 DAVAVDDDV

-453 AWSHDESPST
+453 AWSHDESPSA
-463 LLSLLDRANAG
+463 LLSLLDKANSG

-490 AVGSYQL
+490 IPGAYQL
-497 TWSSAG
+497 TWSTAG
-503 HPPPLVLREDGAV
+503 HPPPLVLREDGNV
-516 ERLSMLPDMMLG
+516 ERLAVLPDMMLG
-528 VRPATRRTDHVTTLH
+528 VRPTSKRTDHVTTLF

-558 RGTTPDQWLDRLQKT
+558 RGTTPDQWLNRLQKT

-589 VRRLASDEQR
+589 VRRLASDDQR

-614 SGPPSFGHPAAA
+614 SGPPSLGRPATA

-651 GVPMSLRRTVMLLT
+651 GVPMPLRRTVMLLT

-683 VEVDMG
+683 VEVDTN

-728 GVDRHGVP
+728 GVDRHGEP
-736 DGGRA
+736 PAAQRPGG
-741 IRDDRGSLP
+741 
-750 FDRPRSARSTG
+750 PRVNRRTG

-767 VDLGELGSSPSVGTG
+767 LDLT
-782 SGASVSV
+782 
-789 APRTV
+789 

>member
-1 MNARDDRPGDERDTS
+1 
-16 GTSVAQ
+16 
-22 APFRGNTEKM
+22 M
-32 PTDLQALCDLE
+32 PTDLQALRDLE
-43 RVGLGAPIA
+43 HVGLAAPTA

-60 RLVRRHLKVPA
+60 RLVRRHLRVPA
-71 AVVCFV
+71 AVVYFV
-77 VPEGQVLPGASGMP
+77 VREGQVLAGASGVP
-91 EPLQTD
+91 EPMQSN
-97 RLLRYPGKLTNVI
+97 RLLQHPGTLTNVI
-110 TTRGEAVMTVDA
+110 TARGEPVVTVDA
-122 RQDAALHDNYL
+122 RADPLLCDNYL

-144 YPVFDIRGRAVGAL
+144 YPVFDLRGRAVGAL
-158 CAVADEPREWSE
+158 CAVDDQPREWSQ
-170 DDLASLDDLAAACT
+170 DDLDSLADLAAACT

-197 RVQQTAVRANRR
+197 RIQETAVRANRR

-217 EAFANANTMDRVEEV
+217 EAFANANTMDQVEEV
-232 VIEVGT
+232 IVEVGT
-238 TGIGARY
+238 AGIGARY

-268 HFPQRRR
+268 QFPQRLR
-275 QAKLDESRPL
+275 QTKLDEQRPL

-296 FRTGEEMFTMFPGVQ
+296 FRTGEELFSAFPGKEEF
-311 DLCDPRLGARAF
+311 CDPEVGARAY

-335 IVLAWESDRGPDEDS
+335 IMLAWERDRGPDQDS

-382 RAMLSRLPEVPHLDM
+382 RAMLSRLPEVAHLDM
-397 AATYSPATHSD
+397 AATYSPATRSD

-415 DAVAVDDNA
+415 DAVAVDDDA

-453 AWSHDESPST
+453 AWSHDESPSA
-463 LLSLLDRANAG
+463 LLSLLDKANSG

-490 AVGSYQL
+490 VAGAYQL
-497 TWSSAG
+497 TWSTAG
-503 HPPPLVLREDGAV
+503 HPPPLVLREDGTV
-516 ERLSMLPDMMLG
+516 ERLSVLPDMMLG
-528 VRPATRRTDHVTTLH
+528 VRPTSKRTDHVTALH

-558 RGTTPDQWLDRLQKT
+558 RGTTPDQWLNRLQKT

-589 VRRLASDEQR
+589 VRRLASDDQR

-614 SGPPSFGHPAAA
+614 SGPPSLGRPATA
-626 ERKLAPSLCDVG
+626 ERKLAPSLLDVG

-651 GVPMSLRRTVMLLT
+651 GVPMPLRRTVMLLT

-683 VEVDMG
+683 VEVDLD

-698 STVQPELRDPTV
+698 STVQPELRDPAV

-728 GVDRHGVP
+728 GVDRHGGAP
-736 DGGRA
+736 RPSHRHGPPREGR
-741 IRDDRGSLP
+741 R
-750 FDRPRSARSTG
+750 TG

-767 VDLGELGSSPSVGTG
+767 LDLG
-782 SGASVSV
+782 
-789 APRTV
+789 

>member
-1 MNARDDRPGDERDTS
+1 
-16 GTSVAQ
+16 
-22 APFRGNTEKM
+22 M
-32 PTDLQALCDLE
+32 PTDLQALRDLE
-43 RVGLGAPIA
+43 HVGLGSPTA

-60 RLVRRHLKVPA
+60 RLVRRHLRVPS
-71 AVVCFV
+71 AVVYFV
-77 VPEGQVLPGASGMP
+77 VREGQVLAGASGMP
-91 EPLQTD
+91 EPMQSN
-97 RLLRYPGKLTNVI
+97 RLLQHPGTLTNLI
-110 TTRGEAVMTVDA
+110 TARGEPVVTSDA
-122 RQDAALHDNYL
+122 REDPVLRDSYL

-144 YPVFDIRGRAVGAL
+144 YPVFDLRGRAVGAL
-158 CAVADEPREWSE
+158 CAVVDEPREWSQ
-170 DDLASLDDLAAACT
+170 DDQDSLADLAAACT

-197 RVQQTAVRANRR
+197 RIQETAVRANRR

-217 EAFANANTMDRVEEV
+217 EAFANANTMDQVEEV
-232 VIEVGT
+232 IIEVGT
-238 TGIGARY
+238 AGIGAQY
-245 CAFALADA
+245 CAFAVADA

-268 HFPQRRR
+268 QFPQRLR
-275 QAKLDESRPL
+275 QAKLEDQRPL

-296 FRTGEEMFTMFPGVQ
+296 FRTGDEMFSAFPDVK
-311 DLCDPRLGARAF
+311 DLCDPEVGARAF
-323 LPVVTAGAVVAV
+323 LPVVTAGTVVAV
-335 IVLAWESDRGPDEDS
+335 IALSWDHDRGPDKDS

-397 AATYSPATHSD
+397 AATYSPATRSD

-415 DAVAVDDNA
+415 DAVAVDDDA

-453 AWSHDESPST
+453 AWSHDESPSA
-463 LLSLLDRANAG
+463 LLSLLDKANSG

-490 AVGSYQL
+490 IPGAYQL
-497 TWSSAG
+497 TWSTAG
-503 HPPPLVLREDGAV
+503 HPPPLVLRQDGNV
-516 ERLSMLPDMMLG
+516 ERLAVLPDMMLG
-528 VRPATRRTDHVTTLH
+528 VRPTSKRTDHVTTLY

-558 RGTTPDQWLDRLQKT
+558 RGTTPDQWLNRLQKT
-573 LGALGDTA
+573 LGMLGDTA

-589 VRRLASDEQR
+589 VRRLASDDQR

-614 SGPPSFGHPAAA
+614 SGPPSLGRPAVA

-651 GVPMSLRRTVMLLT
+651 GVPMPLRRTVMLLT

-683 VEVDMG
+683 VEVDLK

-728 GVDRHGVP
+728 GVDRHGEP
-736 DGGRA
+736 PSAQRPGG
-741 IRDDRGSLP
+741 
-750 FDRPRSARSTG
+750 ARTSRRTG

-767 VDLGELGSSPSVGTG
+767 LDLT
-782 SGASVSV
+782 
-789 APRTV
+789 

>member
-1 MNARDDRPGDERDTS
+1 
-16 GTSVAQ
+16 
-22 APFRGNTEKM
+22 M
-32 PTDLQALCDLE
+32 PTDLQALRDLE
-43 RVGLGAPIA
+43 HVGLGAPTA

-60 RLVRRHLKVPA
+60 RLVRRHLNVPA
-71 AVVCFV
+71 AVVYFV
-77 VPEGQVLPGASGMP
+77 VPEGQVLAGASGMP
-91 EPLQTD
+91 EPLQSK
-97 RLLRYPGKLTNVI
+97 RLLQHPGTLTNMI
-110 TTRGEAVMTVDA
+110 ATRAEPVVSSDA
-122 RQDAALHDNYL
+122 RLDPALRDGYL

-144 YPVFDIRGRAVGAL
+144 YPVFDLRGRAVGAL
-158 CAVADEPREWSE
+158 CAVVGEPRVWSE
-170 DDLASLDDLAAACT
+170 DDLASLADLAAACT

-197 RVQQTAVRANRR
+197 RIQQTAVRANRR

-217 EAFANANTMDRVEEV
+217 EAFANANTMDQVEA
-232 VIEVGT
+232 VIVEVGT
-238 TGIGARY
+238 AGIGARY
-245 CAFALADA
+245 CGFAVADA

-268 HFPQRRR
+268 RFPQRLR
-275 QAKLDESRPL
+275 QAKLDDHRPL
-285 AEAARTGRPLF
+285 SEAARTGRPLF
-296 FRTGEEMFTMFPGVQ
+296 FRSGDELFSMFPGIQ
-311 DLCDPRLGARAF
+311 DHCDPGVGARAF

-335 IVLAWESDRGPDEDS
+335 IVLAWERDRGPDKDS

-382 RAMLSRLPEVPHLDM
+382 RAMLSRLPEVAHLDM
-397 AATYSPATHSD
+397 AATYSPATRSD

-415 DAVAVDDNA
+415 DAVAVDDDA

-453 AWSHDESPST
+453 AWSHDESPSA
-463 LLSLLDRANAG
+463 LLSLLDKANSG

-490 AVGSYQL
+490 VAGAYQL
-497 TWSSAG
+497 TWSTAG
-503 HPPPLVLREDGAV
+503 HPPPLVLREDGTV
-516 ERLSMLPDMMLG
+516 ERLSVLPDMMLG
-528 VRPATRRTDHVTTLH
+528 VRPTAKRTDHVTTLH

-558 RGTTPDQWLDRLQKT
+558 RGTTPDQWLNRLQKT
-573 LGALGDTA
+573 LGVLGDTA

-599 DDVAVLAVRVRAAAP
+599 DDVAVLAVRVRAASP
-614 SGPPSFGHPAAA
+614 SGPPSPGRPATA

-651 GVPMSLRRTVMLLT
+651 GVPMPLRRTVMLLT
-665 SEVLTNAVDHGQ
+665 SEALTNAVDHGQ

-683 VEVDMG
+683 VEVDME

-698 STVQPELRDPTV
+698 STAQPELRDPTV
-710 TEFGGRG
+710 TDFGGRG

-728 GVDRHGVP
+728 GVDRHGEP
-736 DGGRA
+736 ATTTPPRAGR
-741 IRDDRGSLP
+741 RESR
-750 FDRPRSARSTG
+750 RTG

-767 VDLGELGSSPSVGTG
+767 LDLS
-782 SGASVSV
+782 
-789 APRTV
+789 

>member
-1 MNARDDRPGDERDTS
+1 
-16 GTSVAQ
+16 
-22 APFRGNTEKM
+22 M
-32 PTDLQALCDLE
+32 PTDLQALRDLE
-43 RVGLGAPIA
+43 HVGLGSPTA

-60 RLVRRHLKVPA
+60 RLVRRHLRVPA

-77 VPEGQVLPGASGMP
+77 VREGQVLAGASGMP
-91 EPLQTD
+91 EPMQSDRMLQH
-97 RLLRYPGKLTNVI
+97 PGTLTNVI
-110 TTRGEAVMTVDA
+110 TARGEPVVTSDA
-122 RQDAALHDNYL
+122 REDPVLRDSYL
-133 VREMGLVALAG
+133 VREMGLVAIAG
-144 YPVFDIRGRAVGAL
+144 YPVFDLRGRAVGAL
-158 CAVADEPREWSE
+158 CAVVDEPREWSQ
-170 DDLASLDDLAAACT
+170 DDQDSLADLAAACT

-197 RVQQTAVRANRR
+197 RIQETAVRANRR

-217 EAFANANTMDRVEEV
+217 EAFANANTMDQVEEV
-232 VIEVGT
+232 IVEVGT
-238 TGIGARY
+238 AGIGARY
-245 CAFALADA
+245 CAFAVTDA

-268 HFPQRRR
+268 QFPQRLRH
-275 QAKLDESRPL
+275 AKLDEHRPL
-285 AEAARTGRPLF
+285 TEAARTGQPLF
-296 FRTGEEMFTMFPGVQ
+296 FRTGDELFSAFPEVK
-311 DLCDPRLGARAF
+311 DLCAPEIGARAF

-335 IVLAWESDRGPDEDS
+335 IALSWDHDRGPDKDS

-359 YTGHALERARLLE
+359 YTAHALERARLLE

-397 AATYSPATHSD
+397 AATYSPATRSD

-415 DAVAVDDNA
+415 DAVAVDDDM

-453 AWSHDESPST
+453 AWSHDESPSA
-463 LLSLLDRANAG
+463 LLSLLDKANSG

-490 AVGSYQL
+490 VPGAYHL
-497 TWSSAG
+497 TWSTAG
-503 HPPPLVLREDGAV
+503 HPPPLVLRQDGNV
-516 ERLSMLPDMMLG
+516 ERLSVLPDMMLG
-528 VRPATRRTDHVTTLH
+528 VRPTSKRTDHVTTLY

-558 RGTTPDQWLDRLQKT
+558 RGTTPDQWLNRLQKT
-573 LGALGDTA
+573 LGMLGDTA

-589 VRRLASDEQR
+589 VRRLASDDQR

-614 SGPPSFGHPAAA
+614 TGPPSLGRPATA

-651 GVPMSLRRTVMLLT
+651 GVPMPLRRTVMLLT

-683 VEVDMG
+683 VEVDLE

-728 GVDRHGVP
+728 GVDRHGEP
-736 DGGRA
+736 PATRRPGG
-741 IRDDRGSLP
+741 
-750 FDRPRSARSTG
+750 ARTNRRTG

-767 VDLGELGSSPSVGTG
+767 LDLT
-782 SGASVSV
+782 
-789 APRTV
+789 

>member
-1 MNARDDRPGDERDTS
+1 
-16 GTSVAQ
+16 
-22 APFRGNTEKM
+22 M
-32 PTDLQALCDLE
+32 PTDLQALRDLE
-43 RVGLGAPIA
+43 HVGLGSPTA

-60 RLVRRHLKVPA
+60 RLVRRHLRVPA
-71 AVVCFV
+71 AVVYFV
-77 VPEGQVLPGASGMP
+77 VREGQVLAGASGMP
-91 EPLQTD
+91 EPMQSNRMLQH
-97 RLLRYPGKLTNVI
+97 PGTLTNVI
-110 TTRGEAVMTVDA
+110 TTRGEPVVTSDA
-122 RQDAALHDNYL
+122 REDPVLRDSYL

-144 YPVFDIRGRAVGAL
+144 YPVFDLRGRAVGAL
-158 CAVADEPREWSE
+158 CAVVDEPREWSQ
-170 DDLASLDDLAAACT
+170 DDRDSLADLAAACT

-197 RVQQTAVRANRR
+197 RIQETAVRANRR

-217 EAFANANTMDRVEEV
+217 EAFANANTMDQVEEV
-232 VIEVGT
+232 IIEVGT
-238 TGIGARY
+238 AGIGARY
-245 CAFALADA
+245 CAFAVADA

-268 HFPQRRR
+268 QFPQRLR
-275 QAKLDESRPL
+275 QAKLDEQRPL
-285 AEAARTGRPLF
+285 AEAARTGQPLF
-296 FRTGEEMFTMFPGVQ
+296 FRTGDEMFSAYPEVK
-311 DLCDPRLGARAF
+311 DLCDPEIGARAF

-335 IVLAWESDRGPDEDS
+335 IALSWDHDRGPDKDS

-397 AATYSPATHSD
+397 AATYAPATRSD

-415 DAVAVDDNA
+415 DAVAVDDDV

-453 AWSHDESPST
+453 AWSHDESPSA
-463 LLSLLDRANAG
+463 LLSLLDKANSG

-490 AVGSYQL
+490 VPGAYHL
-497 TWSSAG
+497 TWSTAG
-503 HPPPLVLREDGAV
+503 HPPPLVLRQDGNV
-516 ERLSMLPDMMLG
+516 ERLAVLPDMMLG
-528 VRPATRRTDHVTTLH
+528 VRPTSKRTDHVTTLY

-558 RGTTPDQWLDRLQKT
+558 RGTTPDQWLNRLQKT
-573 LGALGDTA
+573 LGVLGDTA

-589 VRRLASDEQR
+589 VRRLASDDQR

-614 SGPPSFGHPAAA
+614 SGPPSLGRPATA

-651 GVPMSLRRTVMLLT
+651 GVPMPLRRTVMLLT

-683 VEVDMG
+683 VEVDLK
-689 RLRVGVRDS
+689 RLRIGVRDS

-728 GVDRHGVP
+728 GVDRHGEP
-736 DGGRA
+736 PAAQRPGGVRTNRR
-741 IRDDRGSLP
+741 I
-750 FDRPRSARSTG
+750 G

-767 VDLGELGSSPSVGTG
+767 LDL
-782 SGASVSV
+782 A
-789 APRTV
+789 

>member
-1 MNARDDRPGDERDTS
+1 
-16 GTSVAQ
+16 
-22 APFRGNTEKM
+22 M
-32 PTDLQALCDLE
+32 PTDLQALRDLE
-43 RVGLGAPIA
+43 HVGLGTPAA

-71 AVVCFV
+71 AVVYFT
-77 VPEGQVLPGASGMP
+77 VPEGQVLAGSSGMP
-91 EPLQTD
+91 EPMQSQ
-97 RLLRYPGKLTNVI
+97 RLLQYPGTLTSVI
-110 TTRGEAVMTVDA
+110 TTRGKPVVSTDA
-122 RQDAALHDNYL
+122 RLDPELRDTYL
-133 VREMGLVALAG
+133 VREMNLVAVAG
-144 YPVFDIRGRAVGAL
+144 YPVFDLRGRAVGAL
-158 CAVADEPREWSE
+158 CAVVDQPREWSE
-170 DDLASLDDLAAACT
+170 DDLASLADLAAACT

-197 RVQQTAVRANRR
+197 RIQQTAVRANRR

-217 EAFANANTMDRVEEV
+217 EAFANANTMDQVEEV
-232 VIEVGT
+232 LIEVGT
-238 TGIGARY
+238 AGIGARF
-245 CAFALADA
+245 CSIALTDP
-253 DGRGITYRS
+253 DGRGLTYRS

-268 HFPQRRR
+268 RFPQRLRH
-275 QAKLDESRPL
+275 AKLDDDRPV

-296 FRTGEEMFTMFPGVQ
+296 FRSGDELFTAFPGVK
-311 DLCDPRLGARAF
+311 DVCNPEVGARAF

-335 IVLAWESDRGPDEDS
+335 IVLAWESARGPDKDS

-397 AATYSPATHSD
+397 AATYSPATRSD

-415 DAVAVDDNA
+415 DAVAVDDDA

-453 AWSHDESPST
+453 AWSHDESPSA
-463 LLSLLDRANAG
+463 LLSLLDKANAG

-490 AVGSYQL
+490 VAGAYQL
-497 TWSSAG
+497 TWSTAG
-503 HPPPLVLREDGAV
+503 HPPPLVLRENGTV
-516 ERLSMLPDMMLG
+516 ERLSVLPDMMLG
-528 VRPATRRTDHVTTLH
+528 VRPTAKRTDHVTTLH

-558 RGTTPDQWLDRLQKT
+558 RGTTPDQWLNRLQKT
-573 LGALGDTA
+573 LGVLGDTA

-589 VRRLASDEQR
+589 VRRLASDDQR

-614 SGPPSFGHPAAA
+614 SGPPSLGRPATA
-626 ERKLAPSLCDVG
+626 ERKLAPSLGDVG

-651 GVPMSLRRTVMLLT
+651 GVPMPLRRTVMLLT

-677 APFTAT
+677 APFTTT
-683 VEVDMG
+683 VEVDMQ

-698 STVQPELRDPTV
+698 STAQPELRDPTV
-710 TEFGGRG
+710 TDFGGRG
-717 VQFLERLASRW
+717 VQFLERLAARW
-728 GVDRHGVP
+728 GVDRHGEQP
-736 DGGRA
+736 ATRDRA
-741 IRDDRGSLP
+741 RQRGS
-750 FDRPRSARSTG
+750 RRTG

-767 VDLGELGSSPSVGTG
+767 LDLN
-782 SGASVSV
+782 
-789 APRTV
+789 

>member
-1 MNARDDRPGDERDTS
+1 
-16 GTSVAQ
+16 
-22 APFRGNTEKM
+22 M
-32 PTDLQALCDLE
+32 PTDLQALRDLE
-43 RVGLGAPIA
+43 HVGLGSPTA

-60 RLVRRHLKVPA
+60 RLVRRHLRVPA
-71 AVVCFV
+71 AVVYFTV
-77 VPEGQVLPGASGMP
+77 QDGQVLAGASGMP
-91 EPLQTD
+91 EPMQTK
-97 RLLRYPGKLTNVI
+97 RLLQHPGTLTNLI
-110 TTRGEAVMTVDA
+110 TARAEPVVTADA
-122 RQDAALHDNYL
+122 RLDPVLRDNYL

-144 YPVFDIRGRAVGAL
+144 YPVFDLRGRAVGAL
-158 CAVADEPREWSE
+158 CAVVDEPREWSG
-170 DDLASLDDLAAACT
+170 DDLDSLADLAAACT

-197 RVQQTAVRANRR
+197 RIQETAVRANRR

-217 EAFANANTMDRVEEV
+217 EAFANANTMDQVEEV
-232 VIEVGT
+232 IIEVGT
-238 TGIGARY
+238 AGIGARY
-245 CAFALADA
+245 CAFAVTDA

-268 HFPQRRR
+268 QFPQRLR
-275 QAKLDESRPL
+275 QAKLDEQRPL

-296 FRTGEEMFTMFPGVQ
+296 FRTAEEMHSAFPH
-311 DLCDPRLGARAF
+311 LREHCSPEIEARAF

-335 IVLAWESDRGPDEDS
+335 VVLAWERDRGPDKDS

-397 AATYSPATHSD
+397 AATYAPATRSD

-415 DAVAVDDNA
+415 DAVAVDDDT

-453 AWSHDESPST
+453 AWSHDESPSA
-463 LLSLLDRANAG
+463 LLSLLDKANSG

-490 AVGSYQL
+490 GPGAYQL
-497 TWSSAG
+497 TWSTAG
-503 HPPPLVLREDGAV
+503 HPPPLVLRQDGTV
-516 ERLSMLPDMMLG
+516 ERLSVLPDMMLG
-528 VRPATRRTDHVTTLH
+528 VRPTAKRTDHTTLLR

-558 RGTTPDQWLDRLQKT
+558 RGTTPDQWLSRLQKT
-573 LGALGDTA
+573 LGMLGDTA

-589 VRRLASDEQR
+589 VRRLASDDQR
-599 DDVAVLAVRVRAAAP
+599 DDVAVLAVRVRATAP
-614 SGPPSFGHPAAA
+614 SGPPSLGRPATA
-626 ERKLAPSLCDVG
+626 ERKLAPSLLDVG

-651 GVPMSLRRTVMLLT
+651 GVPMPLRRTVMLLT

-683 VEVDMG
+683 VEVDAD

-698 STVQPELRDPTV
+698 STVQPELRDPAV

-728 GVDRHGVP
+728 GVDRHGE
-736 DGGRA
+736 A
-741 IRDDRGSLP
+741 AAA
-750 FDRPRSARSTG
+750 DRPGGSRARRRTG

-767 VDLGELGSSPSVGTG
+767 LDLS
-782 SGASVSV
+782 
-789 APRTV
+789 